1 MQSLKSVLVTDRTQ
15 RDVLSR
21 NEKGTY
27 GADDLNRVLRAVSY
41 LAERME
47 GHGYALPFDYY
58 PAYLISASAEPTGG
72 GTVTSALC
80 YKGERAAIKAV
91 AADEYLFLGWKEAG
105 ETVSEEPEYQFTADR
120 NRELVAVFEALE
132 DITKFV
138 PRGQTEAMRLL
149 DGQELFVKR

>member
-58 PAYLISASAEPTGG
+58 PAYLISASAEPAGG

-80 YKGERAAIKAV
+80 YKGDRASIKAEP
-91 AADEYLFLGWKEAG
+91 ADEYQFLGWREAG
-105 ETVSEEPEYQFTADR
+105 EVVSVEMEYQFTASR
-120 NRELVAVFEALE
+120 NRELTAVFEAMT
-132 DITKFV
+132 DVTKFI
-138 PRGQTEAMRLL
+138 PRGQTAGMRLS
-149 DGQELFVKR
+149 DGQELLVKR